1 MHDAV
6 RSGDGLVLITIL
18 LVLRAA
24 PETFSAFGSNR
35 NDGDVKRIDQI
46 GREERSDRSDTSP
59 NANVLT
65 ICGRLRRLQCAFRV
79 SLMK

>member
-18 LVLRAA
+18 QVLRAV
-24 PETFSAFGSNR
+24 PETLSSFGANR

-46 GREERSDRSDTSP
+46 GLEERTNRGDSSP